1 MIVRPYFRCYMTE
14 NILARISP
22 SWLVKCWFHTRRSI
36 MEKTWDYCPLFTYI
50 LALKVGCHWEK
61 SAIIPTPS
69 SRNTQHGTFCRGA
82 SRWQSR
88 RMWSPPPLTNTSKI
102 HLHVKQFSQKTKWKL
117 AEDLLYNQSCMKEPH
132 VTDEDGKNKASGWEV
147 PLGGAPGRYL
157 WRKEGPHRQALTL
170 GTPAGC

>member
-1 MIVRPYFRCYMTE
+1 
-14 NILARISP
+14 
-22 SWLVKCWFHTRRSI
+22 
-36 MEKTWDYCPLFTYI
+36 ME
-50 LALKVGCHWEK
+50 
-61 SAIIPTPS
+61 
-69 SRNTQHGTFCRGA
+69 
-82 SRWQSR
+82 
-88 RMWSPPPLTNTSKI
+88 
-102 HLHVKQFSQKTKWKL
+102 QFSQKTNWKL